1 MPSSAP
7 FIHKFRAMTVPCE
20 VQLFGSQDASQI
32 ALMIEQNTR
41 RLEQKYNFYS
51 DQSWLSQYVNSRSA
65 HSLELDEESLI
76 VFNALRNIVDG
87 THGVFD
93 PTVGTVKSLLASNS
107 ELSRE
112 EIYQRAKPA
121 MGTES
126 WTLNGKTLEVAHSET
141 RFDFGGVIKEFAI
154 DQAINIAD
162 SFGVSAALINFG
174 GDIRTLGTKPGSL
187 PFNVAVLNPAQ
198 PSEPYFS
205 LPLVDAALTTSA
217 HYERKVEFSDQT
229 TSHILAQQGTH
240 SKILSVTV
248 VAPTALEAGAIST
261 ALTIE
266 PLLPVPQGAGV
277 IFIDDQ
283 LQIHQDTE
291 FLTR

>member
-1 MPSSAP
+1 MLSNSP

-32 ALMIEQNTR
+32 AQMIEHNTR

-51 DQSWLSQYVNSRSA
+51 DQSWLSQRVNNRQGSTV
-65 HSLELDEESLI
+65 ELDDESLM
-76 VFNALRNIVDG
+76 VFEALRNIVDG
-87 THGVFD
+87 TQGVFD
-93 PTVGTVKSLLASNS
+93 PTVGTVKALLANNASL
-107 ELSRE
+107 ERDV
-112 EIYQRAKPA
+112 IYQQAKPA
-121 MGTES
+121 MGVES
-126 WTLNGKTLEVAHSET
+126 WKLSGMTLEIAHRDT

-154 DQAINIAD
+154 DQAMNIAD
-162 SFGVSAALINFG
+162 SFGVSAALVNFG
-174 GDIRTLGTKPGSL
+174 GDIRTLGTKPQSQ
-187 PFNVAVLNPAQ
+187 PFNVAVLNPAN

-217 HYERKVEFSDQT
+217 HYERKVEFADQT
-229 TSHILAQQGTH
+229 TSHILAHQGTH
-240 SKILSVTV
+240 PKVLSVTV

-266 PLLPVPQGAGV
+266 PSLAVPKGAGV

>member
-1 MPSSAP
+1 MPSSSP

-32 ALMIEQNTR
+32 ALMIEHNTR

-51 DQSWLSQYVNSRSA
+51 DQSWLSQQVNNRQGSSV
-65 HSLELDEESLI
+65 ELDDESLM
-76 VFNALRNIVDG
+76 VFEALRNIVDG
-87 THGVFD
+87 TQGVFD
-93 PTVGTVKSLLASNS
+93 PTVGTVKTLLASNAS
-107 ELSRE
+107 LGRDA
-112 EIYQRAKPA
+112 IYLKAKPA
-121 MGTES
+121 MGVES
-126 WTLNGKTLEVAHSET
+126 WELSGKTLDIAHRDT

-174 GDIRTLGTKPGSL
+174 GDIRTLGTKPQSQS
-187 PFNVAVLNPAQ
+187 FNVAVLNPAN
-198 PSEPYFS
+198 PSEAYFS

-217 HYERKVEFSDQT
+217 HYERKIEFVDQT
-229 TSHILAQQGTH
+229 TSHILAHQGTH
-240 SKILSVTV
+240 PKVLSVTV

-266 PLLPVPQGAGV
+266 PLLAVPEGAGV